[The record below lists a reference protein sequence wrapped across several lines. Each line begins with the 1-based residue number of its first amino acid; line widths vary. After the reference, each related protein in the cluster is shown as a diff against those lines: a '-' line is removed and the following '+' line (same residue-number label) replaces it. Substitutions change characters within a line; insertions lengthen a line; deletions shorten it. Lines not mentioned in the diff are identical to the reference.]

1 MKAKKKKRSQ
11 SLKRAAKII
20 SESIWD
26 FLKTLRPEERD
37 KRLERFHKSVQARVA
52 RTRASYASIRQN
64 PGGSGLTVP
73 TRLVARS
80 RQETVILRP
89 QAEESF
95 DRAQDRPHGLS
106 GN

>member
-11 SLKRAAKII
+11 SLKKAAKII

-80 RQETVILRP
+80 RQETVIPRP